1 MSHHA
6 STSNNNDKAE
16 PITKEEWQS
25 RLESFEFKQAD
36 MNKLIMNYLVTEGF
50 KEAAEKFQAEAGVE
64 PSVPLNTLDNRIL
77 IREAVQSGRI
87 QEATHLVN
95 KLHPW
100 LLDNDRYLY
109 FHLQQLHLIEL
120 IRNGK
125 IEEALQFAQTQM
137 SEAGEKNSEVRSE
150 LERTLALLA
159 FEKPQNSPFA
169 DLLEQSHRQKVA
181 SELNAA
187 ILKTQHCENTSPRI
201 INLLKLILW
210 AQNEL
215 DKKNITYPK
224 MTELATAT
232 IEQKNVEYI

>member
-16 PITKEEWQS
+16 PLTKEEWQS

-36 MNKLIMNYLVTEGF
+36 MNKLIMNYLVTGKNLVNEMSIFDHKLLSVGFFSHMISIFSLEGF

-64 PSVPLNTLDNRIL
+64 PSVPLNSLDNRIL

-120 IRNGK
+120 IR
-125 IEEALQFAQTQM
+125 F
-137 SEAGEKNSEVRSE
+137 V
-150 LERTLALLA
+150 
-159 FEKPQNSPFA
+159 
-169 DLLEQSHRQKVA
+169 
-181 SELNAA
+181 
-187 ILKTQHCENTSPRI
+187 
-201 INLLKLILW
+201 LLKLIISKV
-210 AQNEL
+210 
-215 DKKNITYPK
+215 KKPIFITFSLNISISVCLTWP
-224 MTELATAT
+224 
-232 IEQKNVEYI
+232 IVEMGKSKKR